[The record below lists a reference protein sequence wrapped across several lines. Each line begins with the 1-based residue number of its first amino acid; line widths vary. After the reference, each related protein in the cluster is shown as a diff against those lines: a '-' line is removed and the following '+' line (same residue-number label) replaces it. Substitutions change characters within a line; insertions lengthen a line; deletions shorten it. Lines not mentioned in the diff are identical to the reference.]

1 MIDILNLQPT
11 TISRDLKG
19 KYVLIYSL
27 PKMGK
32 TTLACAFPKNLL
44 LAFERGYNNIS
55 GAKAID
61 VTKWADFKLILRQL
75 EKPEAKAMYDTI
87 TIDTVSIA
95 WDLCEQFICSQNG
108 VQNIG
113 DIPWGQGYS
122 QLTKEFENCLRKI
135 TMLGYGLVL
144 IAHVAIRKEVV
155 DGNELEFYS
164 PALNKRCYPV
174 CNRIVDIIGYINQEW
189 DEEGNSHR
197 YLYTRQTPRVI
208 AGSRYKYLAPKIDF
222 GYQQLVDAIGEAID
236 KQEKLDG
243 AKIVDKQEIKQTE
256 ELNYNSIKQEAAD
269 LWQKMVGDGQTE
281 KQQEMAKRILK
292 RVEMIFGRPIKLSEI
307 TEDQVDLFNLVIL
320 EMKEL
325 FSQQ

>member
-1 MIDILNLQPT
+1 MLTIL
-11 TISRDLKG
+11 
-19 KYVLIYSL
+19 
-27 PKMGK
+27 
-32 TTLACAFPKNLL
+32 
-44 LAFERGYNNIS
+44 
-55 GAKAID
+55 
-61 VTKWADFKLILRQL
+61 
-75 EKPEAKAMYDTI
+75 
-87 TIDTVSIA
+87 
-95 WDLCEQFICSQNG
+95 
-108 VQNIG
+108 
-113 DIPWGQGYS
+113 QGYS

-189 DEEGNSHR
+189 DEEGNGHR

-256 ELNYNSIKQEAAD
+256 ELNYNY
-269 LWQKMVGDGQTE
+269 
-281 KQQEMAKRILK
+281 
-292 RVEMIFGRPIKLSEI
+292 FKLAPY
-307 TEDQVDLFNLVIL
+307 F
-320 EMKEL
+320 
-325 FSQQ
+325 